1 MSRSFEELMNQ
12 FSSCRKKV
20 LSVACAQDEP
30 VLEAVKEAHEKG
42 IVDAIL
48 VGDEAGIRSIG
59 TKIGMNL
66 DEYQIIDE
74 KDPKEAAHHAVSLVH
89 DGKADMYMKGIL
101 PTKDF
106 LICCSCQMWHSFRT
120 RLSMIRKR

>member
-48 VGDEAGIRSIG
+48 VGDEAGIRSI
-59 TKIGMNL
+59 
-66 DEYQIIDE
+66 E
-74 KDPKEAAHHAVSLVH
+74 S
-89 DGKADMYMKGIL
+89 
-101 PTKDF
+101 
-106 LICCSCQMWHSFRT
+106 R
-120 RLSMIRKR
+120 